1 MPDEARNLNAS
12 ADEERLARI
21 HSYRFIANLLR
32 HPPDVTQLEQMAMLE
47 RQAQTVDDYG
57 FALQMLGLA
66 AAQCGAAEIDD
77 EFHALFIGLG
87 RGELVPYG
95 SWYLTGYL
103 MEQPLAAL
111 RSDLARLGMVRN
123 EDSHEPEDHVAALL
137 EVMAFLIE
145 SEDSRAVQQQFF
157 HSHIAP
163 WMARFFN
170 DLTVANNAVFYR
182 AVGRLGMAF
191 LRLESSYL

>member
-1 MPDEARNLNAS
+1 MPDEARNLIAS
-12 ADEERLARI
+12 SDEERLARI

-32 HPPDVTQLEQMAMLE
+32 QPPGVTQLEQMVMLE

-57 FALQMLGLA
+57 VALQMLGLA

-111 RSDLARLGMVRN
+111 RSDLARLGMVRS
-123 EDSHEPEDHVAALL
+123 EGSREPEDHVAALL

-145 SEDSRAVQQQFF
+145 SEDSREVQEQFF

-163 WMARFFN
+163 WMERFFN
-170 DLTVANNAVFYR
+170 DLAAANNAVFYR
-182 AVGRLGMAF
+182 AVARLGAAF
-191 LRLESSYL
+191 LRLESAYL